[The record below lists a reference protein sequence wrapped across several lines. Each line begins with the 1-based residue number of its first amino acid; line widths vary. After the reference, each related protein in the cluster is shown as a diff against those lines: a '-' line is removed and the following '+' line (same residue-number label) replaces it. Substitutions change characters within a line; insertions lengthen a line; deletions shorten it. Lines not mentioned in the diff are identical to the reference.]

1 MKFKYD
7 LHVHTK
13 EVSACARLSM
23 EEIIDEY
30 IKEGYA
36 GLIITD
42 HFRKGYFRKCKD
54 EKEYEKKI
62 KDFFYSYDKGIK
74 YSKDKDFYIGLGV
87 EIKFNNDKNDYLVYG
102 LKKEDYLENKFM
114 IEMNL
119 EDFYNKFKNKAI
131 IIQAHPHRKKH
142 SKLANLNYLHG
153 IEIRNLNP
161 KHNNNNHLT
170 EKVYEENPH
179 LIATSGSDV
188 HKREDLCRGGIYT
201 SRKINS
207 DEDFLEILKNKAF
220 EVI

>member
-1 MKFKYD
+1 MLIFYKVKLIIYIYNSKNIYDKDKRSIQMKFKYD

-42 HFRKGYFRKCKD
+42 HFRKGYFRKCKY

-87 EIKFNNDKNDYLVYG
+87 EIKKTAF
-102 LKKEDYLENKFM
+102 
-114 IEMNL
+114 
-119 EDFYNKFKNKAI
+119 KFK
-131 IIQAHPHRKKH
+131 
-142 SKLANLNYLHG
+142 
-153 IEIRNLNP
+153 
-161 KHNNNNHLT
+161 
-170 EKVYEENPH
+170 
-179 LIATSGSDV
+179 GS
-188 HKREDLCRGGIYT
+188 IFY
-201 SRKINS
+201 I
-207 DEDFLEILKNKAF
+207 
-220 EVI
+220 

>member
-30 IKEGYA
+30 IKKGYA

-54 EKEYEKKI
+54 E
-62 KDFFYSYDKGIK
+62 
-74 YSKDKDFYIGLGV
+74 
-87 EIKFNNDKNDYLVYG
+87 
-102 LKKEDYLENKFM
+102 KEDYLENKFM

-131 IIQAHPHRKKH
+131 IIQAHTHRKKH
-142 SKLANLNYLHG
+142 SKLS
-153 IEIRNLNP
+153 NLNP

-170 EKVYEENPH
+170 EKVYEENPY
-179 LIATSGSDV
+179 LIATGGSDV

-201 SRKINS
+201 NRKINS

>member
-13 EVSACARLSM
+13 ELSACARLSM

-30 IKEGYA
+30 IKKGYA

-42 HFRKGYFRKCKD
+42 HFRKCKD
-54 EKEYEKKI
+54 E
-62 KDFFYSYDKGIK
+62 
-74 YSKDKDFYIGLGV
+74 
-87 EIKFNNDKNDYLVYG
+87 
-102 LKKEDYLENKFM
+102 KEDYLENKFM

-142 SKLANLNYLHG
+142 SKLS
-153 IEIRNLNP
+153 NLNP

-170 EKVYEENPH
+170 QKVYEENPH
-179 LIATSGSDV
+179 LIATGGSDV

-201 SRKINS
+201 NRKINS

>member
-1 MKFKYD
+1 
-7 LHVHTK
+7 
-13 EVSACARLSM
+13 M

-30 IKEGYA
+30 IKKGYA

-42 HFRKGYFRKCKD
+42 HFRKCKD
-54 EKEYEKKI
+54 E
-62 KDFFYSYDKGIK
+62 
-74 YSKDKDFYIGLGV
+74 
-87 EIKFNNDKNDYLVYG
+87 
-102 LKKEDYLENKFM
+102 KEDYLENKFM

-142 SKLANLNYLHG
+142 SKLS
-153 IEIRNLNP
+153 NLNP

-170 EKVYEENPH
+170 QKVYEENPH
-179 LIATSGSDV
+179 LIATGGSDV

-201 SRKINS
+201 NRKINS

>member
-1 MKFKYD
+1 M
-7 LHVHTK
+7 HTK

-30 IKEGYA
+30 IKKGYA
-36 GLIITD
+36 ELIITD

-54 EKEYEKKI
+54 E
-62 KDFFYSYDKGIK
+62 
-74 YSKDKDFYIGLGV
+74 
-87 EIKFNNDKNDYLVYG
+87 
-102 LKKEDYLENKFM
+102 KEDYLENKFM

-131 IIQAHPHRKKH
+131 IIQVHPHRKKH
-142 SKLANLNYLHG
+142 SKLS
-153 IEIRNLNP
+153 NLNP

-179 LIATSGSDV
+179 LIATGGSDV

-201 SRKINS
+201 NRKINS
-207 DEDFLEILKNKAF
+207 VVEKEKIKLPYIR
-220 EVI
+220 